1 MTTPAEQFAAAYDGL
16 DASHRMLQAKVQGNT
31 EAIAHIGDK
40 YADLFLR
47 LAEIEERLDA
57 CDCDTVDINPPVQP
71 GQGFTDL
78 GQPGYVVTVGTSPGD
93 LQHALDNHEHVG
105 IEAGAVFRLDR
116 TLNINRP
123 TQTISVVGEGERP
136 VLYAAK
142 DCHGIDI
149 AASQAIVKLQGIAV
163 YGPGLPYL
171 GDRVGIRYR
180 LGSGKD
186 GGLNILIEDCDIAR
200 FDSLI
205 QLVDDRSRSL
215 PVPGAEGRIS
225 ALIRRNILRD
235 AWSSD
240 SHSAGIYTEGVKL
253 ATVEGNI
260 ARRIGYTED
269 GVDEREKRS
278 HGWYAQRFGGRIAS
292 KGNWWADCSANSIQ
306 ARLGGD
312 VTENIAVRCAV
323 NFTNGSDG
331 HASSYIRNLVLDQV
345 DISPDEPRG
354 DAFPVSGSGHVIKDN
369 LAVRKLGSATNRT
382 AYRDYWDAEVFENN
396 GSIGWVPGNDD
407 SANWSLD
414 EVPDA
419 FPEFTDDLLD
429 TLLNRP
435 RGVWGSEYET
445 KPFINA
451 AWAAIPN

>member
-1 MTTPAEQFAAAYDGL
+1 MTTPGEQLDRNSDQIAKNFAK
-16 DASHRMLQAKVQGNT
+16 LQTHA
-31 EAIAHIGDK
+31 EAIAEL
-40 YADLFLR
+40 Y
-47 LAEIEERLDA
+47 AEIAKINKKIDA
-57 CDCDTVDINPPVQP
+57 GDCDTVDIDPPVQP

-78 GQPGYVVTVGTSPGD
+78 GQPDHVVTVGASPSD

-105 IEAGAVFRLDR
+105 IEAGVVFQLGR
-116 TLNINRP
+116 TLKINRP
-123 TQTISVVGEGERP
+123 AQTISVVGEGERP

-149 AASQAIVKLQGIAV
+149 AARQAVVKLQGIAV
-163 YGPGLPYL
+163 YGPYL
-171 GDRVGIRYR
+171 SDRVGIRYR
-180 LGSGKD
+180 LPSNKD

-205 QLVDDRSRSL
+205 ELVDDRSRSK

-235 AWSSD
+235 AWTSG

-253 ATVEGNI
+253 ATAEGNVTQ
-260 ARRIGYTED
+260 RIGYTED
-269 GVDEREKRS
+269 GADPREKRS
-278 HGWYAQRFGGRIAS
+278 HGWYAQQFGGRIVS
-292 KGNWWADCSANSIQ
+292 RGNWWADCSANSIQ

-312 VTENIAVRCAV
+312 VTDNIAIRCGV
-323 NFTNGSDG
+323 NFTNGSNG
-331 HASSYIRNLVLDQV
+331 PESSYIRNLVLDQV
-345 DISPDEPRG
+345 DISPYEHRG
-354 DAFPVSGSGHVIKDN
+354 DAFPVSGSGHTIKDN

-382 AYRDYWDAEVFENN
+382 AYRDYWDAKEFSNN
-396 GSIGWVPGNDD
+396 GSIGWVPGGDG

-414 EVPDA
+414 EVPDD

-435 RGVWGSEYET
+435 RGVWGDEYET
-445 KPFINA
+445 KTFIDA